1 MMHTRCLRL
10 ILLIVFFPLMLY
22 PRLGACESQDEKLPL
37 DDLRT
42 FADVFDQIR
51 LGYVEEVKDSTLLR
65 YAIQGMLIGLD
76 PHSVYMDQESFA
88 DLQSSTSGEFSGLG
102 LEIGVD
108 DGYIKVISPIDGSPA
123 AAAGIQTG
131 DIILK
136 LDSTS
141 LKGVSLNEAV
151 AKMRGP
157 KGSKI
162 LLTIGRADESR
173 PLEITLVRDVISIA
187 SVRHRMLED
196 GFGYIR
202 IAQFQNKTGEN
213 VKKALLSLKE
223 KSNLRG
229 IVLDLRNNPGGVLRS
244 SIEVAELFL
253 SGGQVVYT
261 VGRLTDSSNEYFANS
276 VDSSEGIPLVV
287 LINGGS
293 ASASEIVAGALQDHS
308 RAVIMGTRSFGKG
321 SVQSI
326 LHISEGRAIKLTTA
340 FYFTPKGRSIQAEGI
355 NPDII
360 IERAKIT
367 TFTEKGRISEK
378 NLARHL
384 GEKSQRNEKSETS
397 KANLISTDNQL
408 YEALTLL
415 KGLDILS
422 RNSSFGKKD
431 KIINN
436 KGVNN

>member
-10 ILLIVFFPLMLY
+10 ILLFIFFPLMLY
-22 PRLGACESQDEKLPL
+22 SKLGVCESQDKNLPL

-76 PHSVYMDQESFA
+76 PHSIYMDQESFA

-102 LEIGVD
+102 LEIGIE

-123 AAAGIQTG
+123 AAAGLQTG

-136 LDSTS
+136 LDSIS

-157 KGSKI
+157 KGTKI

-173 PLEITLVRDVISIA
+173 PLEVVLVRDVISIA

-223 KSNLRG
+223 KSDLRG

-244 SIEVAELFL
+244 SIEVTELFL

-276 VDSSEGIPLVV
+276 IDLSEGIPLVV

-355 NPDII
+355 NPDITV
-360 IERAKIT
+360 ERAKIT

-422 RNSSFGKKD
+422 RNSSFGKKE
-431 KIINN
+431 KITSN
-436 KGVNN
+436 KEVSN

>member
-10 ILLIVFFPLMLY
+10 ILLFIFFPLVLY
-22 PRLGACESQDEKLPL
+22 PKLGACESQDKKLPL

-102 LEIGVD
+102 LEIGIE

-123 AAAGIQTG
+123 AAAGLQTG
-131 DIILK
+131 DIILN

-141 LKGVSLNEAV
+141 LKGVSLSEAV
-151 AKMRGP
+151 SKMRGP
-157 KGSKI
+157 KGTKI
-162 LLTIGRADESR
+162 LLTIGRAGETR
-173 PLEITLVRDVISIA
+173 PLEITVVRDVISIA
-187 SVRHRMLED
+187 SVRHRILED

-202 IAQFQNKTGEN
+202 IAQFQNKTGES
-213 VKKALLSLKE
+213 VEKALLSLKD

-229 IVLDLRNNPGGVLRS
+229 IVLDLRNNPGGILKS
-244 SIEVAELFL
+244 SIAVTDLFL
-253 SGGQVVYT
+253 SGGKVVYT

-276 VDSSEGIPLVV
+276 TDLSEGIPLVV

-326 LHISEGRAIKLTTA
+326 LHISEERAIKLTTA
-340 FYFTPKGRSIQAEGI
+340 LYFTPKGRSIQAEGI
-355 NPDII
+355 KPDITVD
-360 IERAKIT
+360 RAKVT
-367 TFTEKGRISEK
+367 TLIEKGRISEK

-384 GEKSQRNEKSETS
+384 GEKSSKTEKSEDS
-397 KANLISTDNQL
+397 SDSLISTDNQL

-422 RNSSFGKKD
+422 RNSSL
-431 KIINN
+431 
-436 KGVNN
+436 VNNGKITKSKELND

>member
-1 MMHTRCLRL
+1 MMHARCLRL
-10 ILLIVFFPLMLY
+10 ILLFIFFPLMLY

-51 LGYVEEVKDSTLLR
+51 RGYVEEVKDSTLLR
-65 YAIQGMLIGLD
+65 YAIQGMLVGLD

-102 LEIGVD
+102 LEIGIE

-123 AAAGIQTG
+123 AAAGLQTG

-151 AKMRGP
+151 SRMRGP

-340 FYFTPKGRSIQAEGI
+340 FYFTPRGRSIQAEGI

-360 IERAKIT
+360 VERARIT

-384 GEKSQRNEKSETS
+384 GEKSERTEKPETP
-397 KANLISTDNQL
+397 KANLINTDNQL

-422 RNSSFGKKD
+422 RNSSFGKKE
-431 KIINN
+431 KVINN
-436 KGVNN
+436 REVNN

>member
-10 ILLIVFFPLMLY
+10 ILLFIFFPLMLY
-22 PRLGACESQDEKLPL
+22 PKLGACESQDENLPL

-76 PHSVYMDQESFA
+76 PHSIYMDQESFA

-102 LEIGVD
+102 LEIGIE

-123 AAAGIQTG
+123 AAAGLQTG

-151 AKMRGP
+151 SKMRGP
-157 KGSKI
+157 KGTKI
-162 LLTIGRADESR
+162 LLTIGRTGESR
-173 PLEITLVRDVISIA
+173 PLEIIVVRDVISIA
-187 SVRHRMLED
+187 SVRHRILED

-202 IAQFQNKTGEN
+202 IAQFQNKTGES
-213 VKKALLSLKE
+213 VEKALLSLKD

-229 IVLDLRNNPGGVLRS
+229 IVLDLRNNPGGILKS
-244 SIEVAELFL
+244 SIAVADLFL
-253 SGGQVVYT
+253 SGGKVVYT

-276 VDSSEGIPLVV
+276 TDLSEGIPLIV

-326 LHISEGRAIKLTTA
+326 LHISEERAIKLTTA
-340 FYFTPKGRSIQAEGI
+340 LYFTPKGRSIQAEGI
-355 NPDII
+355 KPDITVD
-360 IERAKIT
+360 RAKVT
-367 TFTEKGRISEK
+367 TLTETGRISEK

-384 GEKSQRNEKSETS
+384 GEKSSKTEKSEDPS
-397 KANLISTDNQL
+397 DVLINTDNQL

-422 RNSSFGKKD
+422 RNSSL
-431 KIINN
+431 
-436 KGVNN
+436 VNNGKITISKELND

>member
-10 ILLIVFFPLMLY
+10 ILLFIFFPLMLY
-22 PRLGACESQDEKLPL
+22 PKLGACESQDKKLPL

-76 PHSVYMDQESFA
+76 PHSIYMDQESFA

-102 LEIGVD
+102 LEIGIE

-123 AAAGIQTG
+123 AAAGLQTG

-151 AKMRGP
+151 SKMRGP
-157 KGSKI
+157 KGTKI
-162 LLTIGRADESR
+162 LLTIGRAGESR
-173 PLEITLVRDVISIA
+173 PLEITVVRDVISIA
-187 SVRHRMLED
+187 SVRHRILED

-202 IAQFQNKTGEN
+202 IAQFQNKTGES
-213 VKKALLSLKE
+213 VEKALLSLKD

-229 IVLDLRNNPGGVLRS
+229 IVLDLRNNPGGILKS
-244 SIEVAELFL
+244 SIAVADLFL
-253 SGGQVVYT
+253 SGGKVVYT

-276 VDSSEGIPLVV
+276 TDLSEGIPLIV

-340 FYFTPKGRSIQAEGI
+340 LYFTPKGRSIQAEGI
-355 NPDII
+355 KPDITVD
-360 IERAKIT
+360 RAKVT
-367 TFTEKGRISEK
+367 TLTEKGRISEK

-384 GEKSQRNEKSETS
+384 GEKSSKTEKSEDPS
-397 KANLISTDNQL
+397 DSLINTDNQL

-422 RNSSFGKKD
+422 RNSSL
-431 KIINN
+431 
-436 KGVNN
+436 VNNGKITISKELND

>member
-10 ILLIVFFPLMLY
+10 ILLFIFFPLMLY
-22 PRLGACESQDEKLPL
+22 PRLGACESQDEGLPL

-65 YAIQGMLIGLD
+65 YAIQGMLTGLD

-88 DLQSSTSGEFSGLG
+88 ELQSSTSGEFSGLG
-102 LEIGVD
+102 LEIGIE

-123 AAAGIQTG
+123 AAAGLQTG

-151 AKMRGP
+151 SKMRGP

-202 IAQFQNKTGEN
+202 IAQFQNKTGES

-261 VGRLTDSSNEYFANS
+261 VGRLTNSSSEYFANS
-276 VDSSEGIPLVV
+276 IDPSEEIPLVV

-293 ASASEIVAGALQDHS
+293 ASASEIVAGALKNHQRPIHLTREIGCREQLSS
-308 RAVIMGTRSFGKG
+308 RRRDQIANPINLSQKKDARIAHRLDLFFNPTFTLDIGGSLWSASKDEVKSFGKMLG
-321 SVQSI
+321 S
-326 LHISEGRAIKLTTA
+326 
-340 FYFTPKGRSIQAEGI
+340 
-355 NPDII
+355 
-360 IERAKIT
+360 
-367 TFTEKGRISEK
+367 
-378 NLARHL
+378 
-384 GEKSQRNEKSETS
+384 
-397 KANLISTDNQL
+397 
-408 YEALTLL
+408 
-415 KGLDILS
+415 
-422 RNSSFGKKD
+422 GKR
-431 KIINN
+431 
-436 KGVNN
+436 

>member
-10 ILLIVFFPLMLY
+10 ILLFFVFPLMIY
-22 PRLGACESQDEKLPL
+22 PRLGACESQDENLPL

-88 DLQSSTSGEFSGLG
+88 DLKSSTSGEFSGLG
-102 LEIGVD
+102 LEIGIE

-123 AAAGIQTG
+123 AAAGLQTG

-151 AKMRGP
+151 SKMRGP

-162 LLTIGRADESR
+162 LLTIGRAEESR

-253 SGGQVVYT
+253 SGGKVVYT

-276 VDSSEGIPLVV
+276 IDSSEGIPLVV

-340 FYFTPKGRSIQAEGI
+340 FYFTPKGRSIQVEGI
-355 NPDII
+355 NPDIF

-384 GEKSQRNEKSETS
+384 VDKSKKTEKSETP

-422 RNSSFGKKD
+422 RNSSFGKKE
-431 KIINN
+431 KVINN
-436 KGVNN
+436 KEVNN

>member
-1 MMHTRCLRL
+1 MHTRCLRL
-10 ILLIVFFPLMLY
+10 ILLFIFFPLVLY
-22 PRLGACESQDEKLPL
+22 PKLGACESQDKKLPL

-102 LEIGVD
+102 LEIGVE

-123 AAAGIQTG
+123 AAAGLQTG
-131 DIILK
+131 DIILN

-141 LKGVSLNEAV
+141 LKGVSLSEAV
-151 AKMRGP
+151 SKMRGP
-157 KGSKI
+157 KGTKI
-162 LLTIGRADESR
+162 LLTIGRAGETR
-173 PLEITLVRDVISIA
+173 PLEITVVRDVISIA
-187 SVRHRMLED
+187 SVRHRILED

-202 IAQFQNKTGEN
+202 IAQFQNKTGES
-213 VKKALLSLKE
+213 VEKALLSLKD

-229 IVLDLRNNPGGVLRS
+229 IVLDLRNNPGGILKS
-244 SIEVAELFL
+244 SIAVTDLFL
-253 SGGQVVYT
+253 SGGKVVYT

-276 VDSSEGIPLVV
+276 TDLSEGIPLVV

-326 LHISEGRAIKLTTA
+326 LHISEERAIKLTTA
-340 FYFTPKGRSIQAEGI
+340 LYFTPKGRSIQAEGI
-355 NPDII
+355 KPDITVD
-360 IERAKIT
+360 RAKVT
-367 TFTEKGRISEK
+367 TLIEKGRISEK

-384 GEKSQRNEKSETS
+384 GEKSSKTEKSEDS
-397 KANLISTDNQL
+397 SDSLISTDNQL

-422 RNSSFGKKD
+422 RNSSL
-431 KIINN
+431 
-436 KGVNN
+436 VNNGKITKSKELND